1 MRPKAPRASRRL
13 IVSPKAHPI
22 TMNLKIHLLSRIIL
36 IGLAC
41 LVATATWALHQADRE
56 FRHEARSTADAIGRQ
71 LEVQLLRINAGF
83 DHAARL
89 PDLGLWQQIGIA
101 SGTCV
106 RFMPA
111 GSGQARGICSGGS
124 TPARNWP
131 DWFGRLYPWAFKPGF
146 EIVRPVAFHGRV
158 YGTVIVAPSAETEM
172 ASAWQ
177 QLRGLMELSATTVLA
192 LCLLVYAAV
201 SRALRPA
208 QVIVAGLERMSSGD
222 LSARLPAFELA
233 EWQRTGQAVN
243 RLAASQQQLL
253 AERRKLALKLMTVQ
267 EEERRYL
274 ARELHDE
281 FGQCLAAINAVAA
294 SITQTAEQDC
304 PALLPEGKNIAR
316 ITGHMMDLLRGLL
329 LRLRPM
335 DIDELG
341 LSAALS
347 SLIAGWN
354 ARNGG
359 RIHYQL
365 AIDGDPGRLP
375 EPVPANIFRIVQE
388 CLTNIAKHS
397 AAANAKVSLA
407 ISDGFAELRVED
419 DGIADKLPFED
430 SSGIGLLGMRER
442 VAALGGQLTLAP
454 AQAGGLTVRAWLP
467 LQPAAGAPA

>member
-1 MRPKAPRASRRL
+1 
-13 IVSPKAHPI
+13 
-22 TMNLKIHLLSRIIL
+22 MNLKLHLLSRIIL
-36 IGLAC
+36 IGFAC
-41 LVATATWALHQADRE
+41 LIATTTWMLYQADRE
-56 FRHEARSTADAIGRQ
+56 FRHEARSKADSIGRQ

-83 DHAARL
+83 DHTARF
-89 PDLGLWQQIGIA
+89 PDLGLWQQMGAI
-101 SGTCV
+101 SGACV
-106 RFMPA
+106 WFMPA
-111 GSGQARGICSGGS
+111 DGDQVRSVCSGGNTS
-124 TPARNWP
+124 VQSGP
-131 DWFGRLYPWAFKPGF
+131 DWFENIYRWAFKPGF
-146 EIVRPVAFHGRV
+146 ETMRQVAFRDHV
-158 YGTVIVAPSAETEM
+158 YGAVVVAPSAEVEI

-177 QLRGLMELSATTVLA
+177 QLRGLMGLSATTVLA
-192 LCLLVYAAV
+192 LCLLVYV
-201 SRALRPA
+201 TVNRALRPA
-208 QVIVAGLERMSSGD
+208 QVLVAGLESMSNGD
-222 LSARLPAFELA
+222 LSTRLPAFELA
-233 EWQRTGQAVN
+233 EWQRTGQAIN

-253 AERRKLALKLMTVQ
+253 AERRMLALKLMAVQ

-304 PALLPEGKNIAR
+304 PALLPEGKHIAR

-341 LSAALS
+341 LSAALN

-359 RIHYQL
+359 KIHYRL
-365 AIDGDPGRLP
+365 AIDGDLDRLP
-375 EPVPANIFRIVQE
+375 EPVPVNIFRIVQE
-388 CLTNIAKHS
+388 CLTNVAKHS
-397 AAANAKVSLA
+397 AAANAKVTLVV
-407 ISDGFAELRVED
+407 SDGFAELRVED

-442 VAALGGQLTLAP
+442 VTALGGQLTLAP
-454 AQAGGLTVRAWLP
+454 AQAGGLMVRAWLP